1 MPNARQL
8 TLIGFLQAQN
18 CSNYPASWRHPD
30 AATDFLTP
38 AYYQRIARTLEAGKF
53 HMAFFDDRL
62 AMPDRYAD
70 TFVETV
76 RHGIRAVKL
85 DPIPLAMLRQ
95 MNQSSMLGLFED
107 EDEEEAASADQVLPD
122 HASIPANETLS
133 SSNDD
138 PDLRLQQDDAAGRPG
153 PDQGARP

>member
-1 MPNARQL
+1 MQAHDRQM
-8 TLIGFLQAQN
+8 TLIGFLQGQN

-30 AATDFLTP
+30 AAPDFLSP

-70 TFVETV
+70 DFVETV

-85 DPIPLAMLRQ
+85 DPIPLITAMGLATRR
-95 MNQSSMLGLFED
+95 LGLGSTYSTTFL
-107 EDEEEAASADQVLPD
+107 SAVLTVQISAPF
-122 HASIPANETLS
+122 A
-133 SSNDD
+133 
-138 PDLRLQQDDAAGRPG
+138 LRSGR
-153 PDQGARP
+153 